1 MSSSLSKPA
10 PIAPATVEIE
20 AANHGILK
28 YKSMPAGPLI
38 QLADLKILMAI
49 IRFQQLRIV
58 NKE

>member
-28 YKSMPAGPLI
+28 YKSMPAGPFN
-38 QLADLKILMAI
+38 QLADLKS
-49 IRFQQLRIV
+49 
-58 NKE
+58 